1 MRNKRKG
8 ILMASAILG
17 SAAIVSTGF
26 AAWVVSTNVTE
37 TATGNIEVDT
47 VTDNRIKFS
56 TPTWTN
62 GDDTVTFGRPESV
75 SNDVWLTNNS
85 QGMIEDLDVSFTFK
99 PQWETAD
106 GKEANT
112 KVKLYFAIEVDGKD
126 ASDLLYSSTNDGY
139 TTFTNKSLIVLPDLS
154 SYTDKEYVVGQPITI
169 DLTFKWGEAFGGK
182 NPYTYFNSLTTA
194 GGFLASEN
202 NPTNAEAEEA
212 IDRLTKLHDLVGEG
226 NKIGFTVTISNKPI
240 NA

>member
-26 AAWVVSTNVTE
+26 AAWVVSTNVTQE
-37 TATGNIEVDT
+37 ATGNIEVDS

-56 TPTWTN
+56 DPTWTG
-62 GDDTVTFGRPESV
+62 GDNIVTFGRPQSV

-85 QGMIEDLDVSFTFK
+85 QSMIEDLDVSFTFT
-99 PQWETAD
+99 PEWESSD
-106 GKEANT
+106 GKEANS

-126 ASDLLYSSTNDGY
+126 ASDLLYSSTNAGY

-182 NPYTYFNSLTTA
+182 NPYTYFNSLTTD
-194 GGFLASEN
+194 GGFLASAN

-226 NKIGFTVTISNKPI
+226 TSIGFTVTISNKPI

>member
-26 AAWVVSTNVTE
+26 AAWVVSTNVTQE
-37 TATGNIEVDT
+37 ATGNIEVDT
-47 VTDNRIKFS
+47 VTDNRIKFT
-56 TPTWTN
+56 TPTWTG
-62 GDDTVTFGRPESV
+62 GDNIVTFGRPASV

-85 QGMIEDLDVSFTFK
+85 NDMIEDLDVSFTFK
-99 PQWETAD
+99 PEWESAD

-112 KVKLYFAIEVDGKD
+112 KVKLYFAIEVDGKE

-139 TTFTNKSLIVLPDLS
+139 TSFTNKSLIVLPDLS
-154 SYTDKEYVVGQPITI
+154 SYTDKEYVVGETITI
-169 DLTFKWGEAFGGK
+169 NLTFKWGEAFGGT
-182 NPYTYFNSLTTA
+182 NPYTYFNSVTTA
-194 GGFLASEN
+194 GGFLAAAN
-202 NPTNAEAEEA
+202 NPTNDEVKEA
-212 IDRLTKLHDLVGEG
+212 IDRLTKLHDLVGTG
-226 NKIGFTVTISNKPI
+226 DSIGFTVTISNKPF